1 MKYKITIRRTLTE
14 DYEMT
19 LENEKLMAAFD
30 EARKLVVVRNE
41 RSKIGHFAVI
51 KIEELK
57 EKENGT
63 SSNVSQGVVLPE
75 PPNPH
80 SCCG

>member
-14 DYEMT
+14 DYEMV

-30 EARKLVVVRNE
+30 EARKLVAVRNE

-51 KIEELK
+51 RIQEVKEEP
-57 EKENGT
+57 NGT
-63 SSNVSQGVVLPE
+63 PDHVSQGEVLPE
-75 PPNPH
+75 PRDPA